1 MTSNPP
7 LPPPQPANPLTDL
20 ITLITNQK
28 PEEPKLPAPLTSH
41 FRTFLEFYTDE
52 LQKEKLS
59 FTPINV
65 DEIASHLSRFYEM
78 VRKVIDWKED
88 NALRRGAISRILK
101 RILFPYLSGLTPEL
115 LETSVLAE
123 TITLE
128 LIRGGHLPNN
138 AIPQERITLVAESL
152 EKYLTLISG
161 SSLRKTVTGVKTKIN
176 YTTFILEIAV
186 CEIEEILTHPV
197 KEYALMS
204 IMTDLLDDRIKI
216 KPANAVSEVN
226 KRKYI
231 FIAVCRT
238 LYDLDDNFISYKLL
252 KQLYPYWHQPSPD
265 QIHELGQNLPHLWRK
280 LSEELD
286 SPALR
291 KFVAVAER
299 IDTAFV
305 LIDDFLDEFKDRPAD
320 IIPATQDKE
329 KFTEII
335 TSKYEKRFKT
345 LKTRLF
351 RLAIFSTLSVFL
363 SNWVTFFIVEVPLAH
378 IFYEGFNTYA
388 AVADFLI
395 PTTVMFLLVI
405 IIRPPNKK
413 NLGRVL
419 STTLGFV
426 YEDEKQE
433 NYQIRMDNNR
443 HMIFRVLS
451 LIIYILTTLLVFY
464 VTAAIFIWA
473 QLPMTSVIFDTFTI
487 ALTVFAAVTIRN
499 KSKELSV
506 NEQTTVYDFFLD
518 MFSVPIAK
526 VGSVLAAKWKEYNV
540 VAILFNFLIE
550 MPFTLILD
558 FIEHWSEFIKERRAE
573 LH

>member
-1 MTSNPP
+1 
-7 LPPPQPANPLTDL
+7 
-20 ITLITNQK
+20 
-28 PEEPKLPAPLTSH
+28 
-41 FRTFLEFYTDE
+41 
-52 LQKEKLS
+52 
-59 FTPINV
+59 
-65 DEIASHLSRFYEM
+65 
-78 VRKVIDWKED
+78 
-88 NALRRGAISRILK
+88 
-101 RILFPYLSGLTPEL
+101 
-115 LETSVLAE
+115 
-123 TITLE
+123 
-128 LIRGGHLPNN
+128 
-138 AIPQERITLVAESL
+138 
-152 EKYLTLISG
+152 
-161 SSLRKTVTGVKTKIN
+161 
-176 YTTFILEIAV
+176 
-186 CEIEEILTHPV
+186 
-197 KEYALMS
+197 MS

-216 KPANAVSEVN
+216 KPSNAVSEVN

-252 KQLYPYWHQPSPD
+252 KQLYPHWHHPSPD
-265 QIHELGQNLPHLWRK
+265 QIHELGQNLPHLWKK
-280 LSEELD
+280 LSEEMD
-286 SPALR
+286 SPVLR

-305 LIDDFLDEFKDRPAD
+305 LIDDFLEEFKDHSTD
-320 IIPATQDKE
+320 IIPVSEDKE
-329 KFTEII
+329 NFTRII

-351 RLAIFSTLSVFL
+351 RLAVFSTLSVFL

-378 IFYEGFNTYA
+378 LFYEGFNTYA
-388 AVADFLI
+388 AIADFLI
-395 PTTVMFLLVI
+395 PTMVMFLLVV

-413 NLGRVL
+413 NLARVL

-443 HMIFRVLS
+443 HMFFRVLS
-451 LIIYILTTLLVFY
+451 LIIYILTALTVFY
-464 VTAAIFIWA
+464 VTASVFIWA
-473 QLPMTSVIFDTFTI
+473 RLPMTSVIFDTFTI

-550 MPFTLILD
+550 MPFTLILN